1 MEAPWLGMISGHQ
14 TVGPPQRRI
23 DTHFWQGIRIAAVGV
38 APAEPA
44 VRVAECPH
52 TGLRHFSA
60 LVPAQA
66 IEDALRRGRAE
77 GPGAAAA
84 SAGDVSATSPC
95 TTQSA
100 PPHLCTTGRAEV
112 LNVAVVWDVSASRR
126 GAGPDPDTQLLFL
139 LDQIIGSTA
148 AAAALEAGDDGQ
160 SSGADSPPRLRLSV
174 VALSTELVTIGD
186 VVAGAAYDRR
196 LVLAFSLC

>member
-95 TTQSA
+95 
-100 PPHLCTTGRAEV
+100 RAEV

-148 AAAALEAGDDGQ
+148 AAAALEAGEGGRR
-160 SSGADSPPRLRLSV
+160 SGADSPPRLRLSV

>member
-1 MEAPWLGMISGHQ
+1 MIEAPWLGMISGRQ

-44 VRVAECPH
+44 IRVAECPH

-66 IEDALRRGRAE
+66 IEDALRQ

-84 SAGDVSATSPC
+84 SAGDVSGT
-95 TTQSA
+95 
-100 PPHLCTTGRAEV
+100 PPRTGRAEV

-126 GAGPDPDTQLLFL
+126 GAGPDPDTQLLLL
-139 LDQIIGSTA
+139 LDQIIASTA
-148 AAAALEAGDDGQ
+148 AAAALEAGAGGQ
-160 SSGADSPPRLRLSV
+160 SSGADSPPRLQLSV

-186 VVAGAAYDRR
+186 VVTGAAYECK
-196 LVLAFSLC
+196 LV